1 MTMHASMTAIGRQ
14 LHAAY
19 FPILAKPLPSEL
31 ENLVARLV
39 AVESA
44 KRGSSKQ
51 SIEVL
56 QSAIPEP
63 IAQP

>member
-1 MTMHASMTAIGRQ
+1 MTMHASLAAIGRQ
-14 LHAAY
+14 LHAHY

-39 AVESA
+39 ALESA
-44 KRGSSKQ
+44 KRGSSKR
-51 SIEVL
+51 SIAVL

>member
-1 MTMHASMTAIGRQ
+1 MTTHASMTAIGRQ

-19 FPILAKPLPSEL
+19 FPILAKQLPSEL

-39 AVESA
+39 ALESA

-51 SIEVL
+51 SVEVV
-56 QSAIPEP
+56 QFAIPEP